1 MSTSKASSQVKVL
14 WYHTSTQSL
23 DKSCYVKVGLEDACD
38 ARLLLPANQSE
49 WSFQSEFN
57 GYTIFTFYFNK
68 EHVFFMQWEMVCDC
82 FQMMPVDRTNQIE
95 VQLLVANFVKRLC
108 RGTISL
114 YLDLWRFIRRA
125 AKFRNTCMLPIACY
139 QKF

>member
-1 MSTSKASSQVKVL
+1 MSTSKATSQVKVL

-38 ARLLLPANQSE
+38 ARLLLPANFSIRVQ
-49 WSFQSEFN
+49 WIYNFHFLFQQRTCF
-57 GYTIFTFYFNK
+57 
-68 EHVFFMQWEMVCDC
+68 FFMQWEMVCDC
-82 FQMMPVDRTNQIE
+82 FQMMPVDQTNQIE
-95 VQLLVANFVKRLC
+95 AQLLVANFVKRLC

-125 AKFRNTCMLPIACY
+125 AKYRNTCMLPIACY